1 MSERY
6 TKADVARITES
17 INAAAVKLRLRG
29 AGAWT
34 VEAMGGTYLFLT
46 DRSFVD
52 EQGRTGPGEKIED
65 LGRGW
70 HSAYLR
76 LFDLRRDL
84 LTVQLRQ
91 DNNSNREA

>member
-6 TKADVARITES
+6 TKADVERITES
-17 INAAAVKLRLRG
+17 INKAAVNLNLRG
-29 AGAWT
+29 AGRWT
-34 VEAMGGTYLFLT
+34 VETMGGTYLYLT
-46 DRSFVD
+46 DRTFADS
-52 EQGRTGPGEKIED
+52 EGRTGPGEKIED

-91 DNNSNREA
+91 EG